1 MTKTRRGQ
9 RAIVIAIGLSLI
21 FVSYNPGL
29 AAEPASVRMGFVP
42 VVTAAPL
49 ALAIDRG
56 YFKEAGIRNE
66 LVQMRD
72 SNLRLQAL
80 MAGQL
85 EINWGGF
92 GADVVNAMIEGAPL
106 RIVADNGQE
115 KKGTAYAYL
124 LVRKDLWDNGVVRDY
139 KDFKGKTISIG
150 GPKGSINHMFLLR
163 ALQRGGLTMKDINF
177 VLVSHPEAPKA
188 FAAKAIDIAYT
199 LEPFTT
205 RALEMGVA
213 HTFAPTV
220 DLAPKG
226 IQTAILMMNTNFMR
240 QRRSVAQAW
249 MNAFLKGVSDYNGAL
264 IQGVKKEEFFNIVAK
279 YTKLEL
285 AIVRKVGFPFIDP
298 KGRINEGS
306 TLEQLDYLFD
316 EGILRRKIAG
326 INEIVDYSLLPK

>member
-1 MTKTRRGQ
+1 MKKTDRSRK
-9 RAIVIAIGLSLI
+9 AILIAIGLSLI
-21 FVSYNPGL
+21 FAVSNPGL
-29 AAEPASVRMGFVP
+29 AAEPTSVRMGFVP
-42 VVTAAPL
+42 VVTVGPL
-49 ALAIDRG
+49 ALAIERG

-72 SNLRLQAL
+72 SNLRLRAL
-80 MAGQL
+80 MADQL
-85 EINWGGF
+85 DINWGGF
-92 GADVVNAMIEGAPL
+92 GGDVVNAIVEGAPL

-115 KKGTAYAYL
+115 KKGMAYAYL
-124 LVRKDLWDNGVVRDY
+124 LVRKDLWESGAVRDY
-139 KDFKGKTISIG
+139 KDFKGRTISIG

-205 RALEMGVA
+205 RAREMGAAVIM
-213 HTFAPTV
+213 APTV

-240 QRRSVAQAW
+240 QKRSTAQAW
-249 MNAFLKGVSDYNGAL
+249 MNAFLKGVSDYNEAL
-264 IQGVKKEEFFNIVAK
+264 TQGVKKEEFFNILAK
-279 YTKLEL
+279 YTKLDL
-285 AIVRKVGFPFIDP
+285 AVVRKVGLPFFDP
-298 KGRINEGS
+298 KGRLNEES
-306 TLEQLDYLFD
+306 TLEQLDYLHE
-316 EGILRRKIAG
+316 EGVLKKKIAS

>member
-1 MTKTRRGQ
+1 MTETYRGK
-9 RAIVIAIGLSLI
+9 RALVIAIGLSFI

-29 AAEPASVRMGFVP
+29 AAEPALIRMGFVP

-49 ALAIDRG
+49 ALATERG

-85 EINWGGF
+85 DINWGGF
-92 GADVVNAMIEGAPL
+92 GGDVVNAMIEGAPL

-115 KKGTAYAYL
+115 KKGMAYAYL
-124 LVRKDLWDNGVVRDY
+124 LVRKDLWDSGVVRDY
-139 KDFKGKTISIG
+139 KDFKGRTISIG

-213 HTFAPTV
+213 HSMAPTV

-226 IQTAILMMNTNFMR
+226 IQTAILMMNTNFMK

-264 IQGVKKEEFFNIVAK
+264 SQGVRKEEFFNIVAK
-279 YTKLEL
+279 YTKLDL
-285 AIVRKVGFPFIDP
+285 VVVRKVGLPFIDP
-298 KGRINEGS
+298 KGRINEES
-306 TLEQLDYLFD
+306 TLEQLDYLHD
-316 EGILRRKIAG
+316 EGILRKRITSV
-326 INEIVDYSLLPK
+326 NEIVDYSLLPK

>member
-1 MTKTRRGQ
+1 MMEITRRKTTKL
-9 RAIVIAIGLSLI
+9 ITIALSLL
-21 FVSYNPGL
+21 FVGYSPAMG
-29 AAEPASVRMGFVP
+29 AETASVRMGFVP

-49 ALAIDRG
+49 ALAIEKG

-85 EINWGGF
+85 DINWGGF
-92 GADVVNAMIEGAPL
+92 GGDVVNAMIEGAPL

-115 KKGTAYAYL
+115 KKGMAYAYL
-124 LVRKDLWDNGVVRDY
+124 LVRKDLWDSGVVRDY

-177 VLVSHPEAPKA
+177 VLVSHPEASKA

-213 HTFAPTV
+213 HTMAPTV
-220 DLAPKG
+220 ELAPKG
-226 IQTAILMMNTNFMR
+226 IQTAILMMNTNFIR

-249 MNAFLKGVSDYNGAL
+249 MNTFLKGVSDYNAAL
-264 IQGVKKEEFFNIVAK
+264 TQGVKKEEFFNVVAK
-279 YTKLEL
+279 YTKLDL
-285 AIVRKVGFPFIDP
+285 ALVRKVGFPFIDS
-298 KGRINEGS
+298 KGKLNEES
-306 TLEQLDYLFD
+306 TLEQLDYLHD
-316 EGILRRKIAG
+316 EGILRRKIASVT
-326 INEIVDYSLLPK
+326 EIVDYSLLPK